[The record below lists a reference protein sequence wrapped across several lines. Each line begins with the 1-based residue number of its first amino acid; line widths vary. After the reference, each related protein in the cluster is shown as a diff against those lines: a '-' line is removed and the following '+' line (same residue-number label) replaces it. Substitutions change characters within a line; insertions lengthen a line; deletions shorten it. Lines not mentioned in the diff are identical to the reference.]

1 MKRSQRH
8 PFRNRLS
15 LGLGLAMLLLAPG
28 TMAESPDH
36 AILQSSDSLDY
47 TEVFRAAMEQ
57 APEQSLGNA
66 YRDQASA
73 QQHFAGDWLANRPR
87 ATASYW
93 DDQQA
98 DNQGMREMEAG
109 VEVDLWRWGQRRDNA
124 NLGDQYRQASD
135 SWQKY
140 LTLKIAGLVRQSL
153 HELSRTDIAF
163 AQARRALDDTREL
176 LRISETLHNTGSIAR
191 SALMQSRGLVLEAEQ
206 RLLDSEAALVDAQRN
221 YQVVTGLHLRPSAAF
236 SEERSQRQDV
246 DSQHPLLGFLQ
257 DQAKSRQLQA
267 QLAQHDSAGNPTLF
281 MGMRRE
287 RGSSGEEDIDS
298 LGIAITMPFGG
309 GNYISAKSSA
319 ARLAATEAEVR
330 VMQTH
335 RQLQQQL
342 HEVEHQL
349 ESTRRSLELGRERQE
364 LHRQHWQMAKKAFS
378 LGETDIL
385 PAIQALQ
392 RYRESRLQYQLTELD
407 QHRLVS
413 EFNQTVGVLP

>member
-1 MKRSQRH
+1 VKRSKQH
-8 PFRNRLS
+8 PFRNKLALN
-15 LGLGLAMLLLAPG
+15 LGLTVLLLPIG
-28 TMAESPDH
+28 LIAESPDH
-36 AILQSSDSLDY
+36 AILQSSDSLNY
-47 TEVFRAAMEQ
+47 SEVFRAAM
-57 APEQSLGNA
+57 ARTPELPLGDA
-66 YRDQASA
+66 YRDQAAA
-73 QQHFAGDWLANRPR
+73 QQNFAGDWLASRPR

-109 VEVDLWRWGQRRDNA
+109 VEMDLWRWGQRRDNA
-124 NLGDQYRQASD
+124 SLGDQYRQASK
-135 SWQKY
+135 SWGNY
-140 LTLKIAGLVRQSL
+140 LALKIAGLVRQSL

-163 AQARRALDDTREL
+163 AQAHRALDDTREL

-221 YQVVTGLHLRPSAAF
+221 YQIVTGLHRRPSVAF
-236 SEERSQRQDV
+236 SEERSQRQAI
-246 DSQHPLLGFLQ
+246 DSGHPLLGFLQ

-267 QLAQHDSAGNPTLF
+267 QLARHDSAGNPTLF

-330 VMQTH
+330 VIQAH

-349 ESTRRSLELGRERQE
+349 ESTRRSLELGGEQQA

-392 RYRESRLQYQLTELD
+392 RYRESRLRYQLTELD
-407 QHRLVS
+407 QQRLVS